1 MLPDIEKLRISRES
15 RKRGKSVPEKASP
28 FHNPLW
34 AAKLKEQLLLQGR
47 IDPINLGLN
56 FDVKPPGFEVKW
68 PWMNEKWPVDSEG
81 YTWVR
86 LYCTDEKLALNY
98 WMQQVQ
104 FLQKKLAEVRRALG

>member
-1 MLPDIEKLRISRES
+1 MAELPEFMVRVKLPSSSAFHSSPSGDTEYEQAY
-15 RKRGKSVPEKASP
+15 KKA
-28 FHNPLW
+28 
-34 AAKLKEQLLLQGR
+34 
-47 IDPINLGLN
+47 I